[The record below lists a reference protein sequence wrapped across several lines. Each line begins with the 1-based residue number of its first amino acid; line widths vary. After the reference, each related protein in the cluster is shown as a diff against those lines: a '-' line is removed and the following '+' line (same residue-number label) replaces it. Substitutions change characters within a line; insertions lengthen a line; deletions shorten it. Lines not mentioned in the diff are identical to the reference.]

1 MFGFILVIIA
11 FLIGFPIAHY
21 TSFLINNSEDCEKQI
36 TFSFLSVRSITI
48 CFISSVLWLIIYLV
62 CGISVSSVIYMI
74 ASSILLAISVVDFA
88 VYEIPF
94 QFNVVL
100 AVLGIAVLLMDI
112 THWYEYVIGF
122 FAVSG
127 IFLLMAVVTKGNG
140 MGGGDVKLMA
150 AAGLLLG
157 WKKIL
162 FAMVI
167 GSVLGIL
174 VHGVLMIVLKKK
186 HMLAFGP
193 YLSMAVYIMTIY
205 GDKLLGWYVNTFFNF
220 TY

>member
-1 MFGFILVIIA
+1 
-11 FLIGFPIAHY
+11 
-21 TSFLINNSEDCEKQI
+21 
-36 TFSFLSVRSITI
+36 
-48 CFISSVLWLIIYLV
+48 
-62 CGISVSSVIYMI
+62 MI
-74 ASSILLAISVVDFA
+74 VSSILLAISVVDFA

-94 QFNVVL
+94 QFNVAL

-112 THWYEYVIGF
+112 SHWYEYVIGF

-127 IFLLMAVVTKGNG
+127 IFFLMAVLTKGNG

-205 GDKLLGWYVNTFFNF
+205 GDELLGWYVNTFFNF